1 MDNRRE
7 GHKGSARKSAKQAS
21 QDALGSK
28 IAAARGDGTSRRD
41 FLGISALGMAAT
53 LLPETVRAA
62 ASMPEE
68 LRAAAVTPA
77 ERFAPRSDLS
87 AWVTSGDQRFAS
99 GPAIQWAAAQPR
111 SDAEQIILNPE
122 LKFQEVL
129 GFGGA
134 LTDATCWTFNRLRQS
149 ERDELFH
156 EMFHPSEMG
165 LNVCRICVGAS
176 DYSRTVYSFDEGAP
190 DPGLTRFSIDHD
202 REYIIPILRQAR
214 QANPDLFLFSSPWSP
229 PGWMKFNNS
238 MLGGSMRK
246 FYFASYARYYLKFLQ
261 GYAEAG
267 VPVQALTSQNEVD
280 TDQDGKMPACLWGQE
295 YEISFVRDHL
305 GPLLTKEGVPTKIWM
320 LDHNYNLWG
329 RVVDSLEDEG
339 LRRYCNAVAWHGYAG
354 TPDMM
359 SRVKAAFP
367 EVEMYWT
374 EGGPDYTDPEYLT
387 DWWKWGMTFTDVMRN
402 WCRSITSWNLALDER
417 GKPNV
422 GPFSCGGVVT
432 VDSQTRKI
440 TRSGQFWAFA
450 HYSRLVRRGAR
461 QFDSQ
466 SDVQQRSSSA
476 AGMTDFVRHVAFQNP
491 DGRYALILTNP
502 GPERVVEIQLGSQ
515 AAKVPLKE
523 KSLTTLAWS

>member
-1 MDNRRE
+1 MRKKE
-7 GHKGSARKSAKQAS
+7 KSAA
-21 QDALGSK
+21 QDAAGSEL
-28 IAAARGDGTSRRD
+28 APPARLAGTSRRD
-41 FLGISALGMAAT
+41 FLGISALGAAAT
-53 LLPETVRAA
+53 MLPETVRAA
-62 ASMPEE
+62 AS
-68 LRAAAVTPA
+68 VTPA
-77 ERFAPRSDLS
+77 ERFAPQSDIS
-87 AWVTSGDQRFAS
+87 IWVTAGDQRFAS
-99 GPAIQWAAAQPR
+99 GAPIQWTAAQPD
-111 SDAEQIILNPE
+111 SDTEQIVLDPGV
-122 LKFQEVL
+122 KFQEIL

-134 LTDATCWTFNRLRQS
+134 FTDATCWTFNRLAQS
-149 ERDELFH
+149 ERDELFQ

-176 DYSRTVYSFDEGAP
+176 DYSRTVYSFDEGAA
-190 DPGLTRFSIDHD
+190 DPELTRFSIDHD

-214 QANPDLFLFSSPWSP
+214 QANPDLFLFSAPWSP

-246 FYFASYARYYLKFLQ
+246 FYFAAYAQYYLKFLQ

-267 VPVQALTSQNEVD
+267 VPIQALTSQNEVD

-305 GPLLTKEGVPTKIWM
+305 GPLLAKEGMPAKIWI

-329 RVVDSLEDEG
+329 RVVDSLEDDG
-339 LRRYCNAVAWHGYAG
+339 LRRYCNAVAWHGYVG

-359 SRVKAAFP
+359 SRVKGAFP

-387 DWWKWGMTFTDVMRN
+387 DWWKWGVTFTDVMRN
-402 WCRSITSWNLALDER
+402 WCRSITSWNLALDEH

-432 VDSQTRKI
+432 IDSQTRKI

-461 QFDSQ
+461 RFESQ
-466 SDVQQRSSSA
+466 TEARPRRSASA
-476 AGMTDFVRHVAFQNP
+476 AGTMDPVRHVAFQNA
-491 DGRYALILTNP
+491 DGQQVLILANP
-502 GPERVVEIQLGSQ
+502 GPQRVVAIQLGGH
-515 AAKVPLKE
+515 AAKVQLKE